1 MINAILRAQLLSMRL
16 RVGTR
21 RRGTIFSVLTGL
33 VFYGV
38 WTFLAFGAM
47 LYFADPNDA
56 PFFLPVLSTGL
67 LFVMLYWQLAPVIS
81 AGFGASLDL
90 SKLLVY
96 PIPRR
101 KLFTVEVLLRL
112 TNCAEMLILL
122 AGAAVGLMRNP
133 LYGPWARLLV
143 ILGALLFAA
152 TNLLLS
158 AGVRHW
164 LERLFQRTRMKEVLM
179 LLLVAL
185 AVLPQILLVL
195 NVRRATLLRLAPAQ
209 LFWPWGVMARLML
222 SDRIALA
229 APLALLYL
237 GIALW
242 FGRWQFERSIRFD
255 ATREGT
261 RESTRGVTRDATR
274 EDTGSS
280 RGRATDRLFRFPS
293 RFLPDPLGALIEKE
307 LRTFAR
313 IPRFR
318 MVYGMS
324 CVLGIVLYLPA
335 LRGPRTG
342 ASFFAQNAL
351 PLMALYGLMMMG
363 PITYWNSFGFDRS
376 AVQGYF
382 SWPIRFRD
390 VLFAKNITV
399 ALLLLPQIV
408 MISVVG
414 LAARLPVSPGK
425 CVETLA
431 VMVIASLYWFSLGNI
446 TSVKMPRP
454 MDPGRMNQMAN
465 KMQALSIWTAP
476 LLLLPIGLA
485 YWARE
490 VFESEIVFCGVL
502 LIAAIV
508 GGVFYKVGLDS
519 ALSAAA
525 SGRESMLMQLSR
537 SDGPLSVT

>member
-1 MINAILRAQLLSMRL
+1 MRL

-21 RRGTIFSVLTGL
+21 RGAAFSALTGL

-38 WTFLAFGAM
+38 WAFLSFGAM
-47 LYFADPNDA
+47 LYFADPDDVS
-56 PFFLPVLSTGL
+56 FFLPVLSTGL
-67 LFVMLYWQLAPVIS
+67 FFVMLYWQLAPVIS

-90 SKLLVY
+90 SKLLIY

-112 TNCAEMLILL
+112 TSCAEMLILL
-122 AGAAVGLMRNP
+122 AGAAAGLMRNR
-133 LYGPWARLLV
+133 LYGPGARLLV
-143 ILGALLFAA
+143 VLGALVFAA

-158 AGVRHW
+158 AGVRHL

-179 LLLVAL
+179 FLLVAL
-185 AVLPQILLVL
+185 AVLPQILLFL
-195 NVRRATLLRLAPAQ
+195 NVRRATLMKLAPAQ
-209 LFWPWGVMARLML
+209 LLWPWGAVARVML
-222 SDRIALA
+222 SERVALA
-229 APLALLYL
+229 APLALVYL

-242 FGRWQFERSIRFD
+242 FGRWQFERTIRYD
-255 ATREGT
+255 GARDD
-261 RESTRGVTRDATR
+261 TRDL
-274 EDTGSS
+274 S
-280 RGRATDRLFRFPS
+280 RGRSEAKPAGMTERLFRFPS
-293 RFLPDPLGALIEKE
+293 RFLPDPLAALIEKE

-318 MVYGMS
+318 MVYAMS
-324 CVLGIVLYLPA
+324 CVFGVVLYLPA

-342 ASFFAQNAL
+342 TSFFTQNAL

-363 PITYWNSFGFDRS
+363 PISYWNSFGFDRS

-408 MISVVG
+408 MISLVG
-414 LAARLPVSPGK
+414 VAAHLPVSIAK
-425 CVETLA
+425 CLETMV
-431 VMVIASLYWFSLGNI
+431 VMLIASLYWFSIGNI
-446 TSVKMPRP
+446 TSVRMPRA
-454 MDPGRMNQMAN
+454 MDPGKMNQMAN
-465 KMQALSIWTAP
+465 KLQALSIWTAP
-476 LLLLPIGLA
+476 LFLLPIGLA
-485 YWARE
+485 YWARA

-508 GGVFYKVGLDS
+508 GGIFYKVGLDS
-519 ALSAAA
+519 ALSAAV
-525 SGRESMLMQLSR
+525 SGRESMLIQLSR
-537 SDGPLSVT
+537 ADGPLSTT

>member
-1 MINAILRAQLLSMRL
+1 MIYAILRAQLLSMRL

-21 RRGTIFSVLTGL
+21 RRGAAFSVLTGL

-38 WTFLAFGAM
+38 WAFLAFGAM
-47 LYFADPNDA
+47 LYFADPDDA
-56 PFFLPVLSTGL
+56 VFFLPVLSTGL
-67 LFVMLYWQLAPVIS
+67 FFVMLYWQLAPVIS

-122 AGAAVGLMRNP
+122 AGAAAGLMRNP
-133 LYGPWARLLV
+133 LYGPWARLFIV
-143 ILGALLFAA
+143 LGTLIFAA

-158 AGVRHW
+158 AGVRHL

-185 AVLPQILLVL
+185 AVLPQILLIL
-195 NVRRATLLRLAPAQ
+195 NVRRVTLLKLAPAQ
-209 LFWPWGVMARLML
+209 LFWPWGAIARVML
-222 SDRIALA
+222 SERIALA
-229 APLALLYL
+229 APMALVYL

-242 FGRWQFERSIRFD
+242 FGKWQFERSIRYD
-255 ATREGT
+255 ASTSNATRREGGT
-261 RESTRGVTRDATR
+261 RDFRRGLVTERFF
-274 EDTGSS
+274 
-280 RGRATDRLFRFPS
+280 RLPS
-293 RFLPDPLGALIEKE
+293 RFLPDPLAALIEKE

-318 MVYGMS
+318 MVYAMS
-324 CVLGIVLYLPA
+324 CVFGIVLYLPA

-342 ASFFAQNAL
+342 TSFFTQNAL

-363 PITYWNSFGFDRS
+363 PISYWNSFGFDRS

-399 ALLLLPQIV
+399 GLLLLPQIV
-408 MISVVG
+408 MLSLVG
-414 LAARLPVSPGK
+414 VAAHLPVSLAK

-431 VMVIASLYWFSLGNI
+431 VMLIASLYWFSLGNI
-446 TSVKMPRP
+446 TSVRMPRP

-476 LLLLPIGLA
+476 LFLLPIGLA

-490 VFESEIVFCGVL
+490 VFESEIVFSGVL

-508 GGVFYKVGLDS
+508 GGIFYKVGLDS

-525 SGRESMLMQLSR
+525 TGRESMLMQLSR